1 MNGKRLGGNYFLQ
14 HVLILDFALGSPDLT
29 LIKRS
34 VTSKII
40 HSQDTAIGARMW
52 RFVLLL
58 FLSSL
63 LTKAN
68 AAEDLL
74 LTEEAIELLQ
84 VDNVQRLEE
93 SLRLAET
100 KLKQREQDVQTMK
113 TELENSTRAH
123 ATQIQEM
130 MSGHA
135 DELEKQER
143 LAETSFREKEQ
154 QIQTTKAELENTKRA
169 HATQIQQMRS
179 RHAKELENQE
189 STLQEKVE
197 KSWTLVRFMMKVL
210 KKSQGAAKARENL
223 VVTQAAMLKQ
233 LKAEVAECKETIG
246 ESLKMVS
253 NSQEAMRRQQKTIE
267 DLKSVVVEES
277 SLSAAYLEIK
287 EANCDIPTYLEA
299 IPKTLAAQEEEIV
312 LLKQA
317 VAGEDNVAKLL
328 TAIGKAAVR
337 GAGIVEAEEGNWE
350 VLEKCQNVLKKQSSS
365 LDLLRTLASER
376 VTRNNSLRFT
386 EDDQGH
392 LVSAGFCQCIPD
404 LPESSK
410 LSTEVTISLIK
421 DQAGWS
427 TTWSQWNFEN
437 CHPVTREGSIT
448 RRKLKDL
455 NAEYFEEDIE
465 EKPRQCFEYNELNS
479 PTRKSTASKGNFCD
493 DSNSN
498 SKTIKTSHD
507 WKGAGWYRITGG
519 AGTKLADSVVDK
531 LHCGTYA
538 TGWMAGGH
546 PTVAA
551 GEVTRTV
558 NFNWDGNSAKW
569 TKSIKVINCNTH
581 YVYYLEET
589 PHCRLAYCT
598 V

>member
-1 MNGKRLGGNYFLQ
+1 M
-14 HVLILDFALGSPDLT
+14 
-29 LIKRS
+29 
-34 VTSKII
+34 
-40 HSQDTAIGARMW
+40 
-52 RFVLLL
+52 
-58 FLSSL
+58 
-63 LTKAN
+63 
-68 AAEDLL
+68 
-74 LTEEAIELLQ
+74 
-84 VDNVQRLEE
+84 
-93 SLRLAET
+93 
-100 KLKQREQDVQTMK
+100 
-113 TELENSTRAH
+113 
-123 ATQIQEM
+123 
-130 MSGHA
+130 
-135 DELEKQER
+135 
-143 LAETSFREKEQ
+143 
-154 QIQTTKAELENTKRA
+154 AELENTKRA

-210 KKSQGAAKARENL
+210 KKSQGAAKAREDL

-233 LKAEVAECKETIG
+233 LKAEVAECRETIG

-253 NSQEAMRRQQKTIE
+253 NSQEATRRQQKTIE

-277 SLSAAYLEIK
+277 SLYAAYLEIK

-299 IPKTLAAQEEEIV
+299 IPKTLAAQEEEIG

-404 LPESSK
+404 LPESS
-410 LSTEVTISLIK
+410 TEVTISLIK
-421 DQAGWS
+421 DQADWS
-427 TTWSQWNFEN
+427 STWSPWNFEN
-437 CHPVTREGSIT
+437 CDQVTGEGSIT

-455 NAEYFEEDIE
+455 NAEHFEEDVE
-465 EKPRQCFEYNELNS
+465 EKSCLLPRQCSEYNELNS
-479 PTRKSTASKGNFCD
+479 PTRKSTASQGETCD
-493 DSNSN
+493 KSSHSNTSN
-498 SKTIKTSHD
+498 D

-531 LHCGTYA
+531 LHCGTRA

-546 PTVAA
+546 PTAAA

-558 NFNWDGNSAKW
+558 NFNWDGNSAW
-569 TKSIKVINCNTH
+569 QTRSIRVINCNTH

-589 PHCRLAYCT
+589 PVCRLTYCT
-598 V
+598 A